1 MDKEEIGC
9 ADSKNGR
16 NLLVREIPLDRYKSD
31 VCIYY
36 VDLITQTYQAKEL
49 REKDAGRYGIV
60 WKELWGFFKQ
70 RKTKAFFF

>member
-36 VDLITQTYQAKEL
+36 VDLIT
-49 REKDAGRYGIV
+49 
-60 WKELWGFFKQ
+60 
-70 RKTKAFFF
+70 